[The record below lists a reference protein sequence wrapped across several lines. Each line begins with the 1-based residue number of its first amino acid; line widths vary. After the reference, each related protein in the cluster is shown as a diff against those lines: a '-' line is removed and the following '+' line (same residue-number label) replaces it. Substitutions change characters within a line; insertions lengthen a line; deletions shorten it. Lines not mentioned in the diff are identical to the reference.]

1 MDDYHFH
8 DFIKNLNTINF
19 RAGTEYQ
26 MDQLVD
32 LKTGV
37 NYLFAYD
44 YSWVCKINPCLE
56 KNWGC
61 GYGYGY
67 AGMTPRLN
75 ADGKPYVS
83 SLSEIKEIC
92 RQYIRNSSKIVDG
105 EYNFY
110 LSDGLYQI
118 VLQNNKFRTTIDAG
132 KPVE

>member
-19 RAGTEYQ
+19 SAGTEYKV
-26 MDQLVD
+26 DQLVD

-37 NYLFAYD
+37 NYLFAYNYQWAYD
-44 YSWVCKINPCLE
+44 LDRGRA
-56 KNWGC
+56 WGY

-83 SLSEIKEIC
+83 SLPEIKEIC
-92 RQYIRNSSKIVDG
+92 RQYIRNSSKVVDG